1 MTAFAGASARARRH
15 VAQAKPVTQSQVI
28 RSEWIKLR
36 TVRSSW
42 FLLGATMLGIAGI
55 GLLVAYVDNAHWAT
69 MSASSRAESNPI
81 NQSLIGVNLAEL
93 TVGVLGVLAATGEY
107 ATGMIRA
114 TFAAVPRRLPVLAAK
129 AGVVAA
135 VTFVV
140 CLAAVLIAF
149 LGGQALLGPHGI
161 SLGHPEAVR
170 AVLGCALYL
179 TVVAV
184 IGVGLGFLIR
194 STAGG
199 IATLLAVLLVLP
211 ITTAA
216 LPASWTSAFGRYLP
230 STAGR
235 ALFIMNGGHAM
246 PSPWA
251 GFGIF
256 LFYAAVVVAAAAL
269 GLRRR
274 DA

>member
-1 MTAFAGASARARRH
+1 M
-15 VAQAKPVTQSQVI
+15 AKPVTQSQVI

-42 FLLGATMLGIAGI
+42 FVLGATVLGIVGV
-55 GLLVAYVDNAHWAT
+55 GLLVSYFNNAHWST
-69 MSASSRAESNPI
+69 MSASSRADFNPI

-93 TVGVLGVLAATGEY
+93 TVGVLGVLVATGEY

-114 TFAAVPRRLPVLAAK
+114 TFAAVPRRLPVLVAK
-129 AGVVAA
+129 AGVLAA

-140 CLAAVLIAF
+140 CLGAVLIAF
-149 LGGQALLGPHGI
+149 LGGQALLGSHGI

-170 AVLGCALYL
+170 GVFGSTLYL
-179 TVVAV
+179 TVV
-184 IGVGLGFLIR
+184 GVMGIGLGFLIR
-194 STAGG
+194 SIAGG
-199 IATLLAVLLVLP
+199 IATLLGVLLVLP
-211 ITTAA
+211 IMVAA
-216 LPASWTSAFGRYLP
+216 LPGSWSQAFGRYLP

-246 PSPWA
+246 LSPWA

-256 LFYAAVVVAAAAL
+256 LLYAVVVVAAAAL
-269 GLRRR
+269 ALRRR